1 MKCASSSRVPSLG
14 AWRVMLQGVSRRAR
28 VAAAELAGTRGD
40 RKMCRETENVLFND
54 EDVAEFND
62 VCHHIFTTVSVS
74 RHIRTKMSITSRPA
88 RVWRVTRPEPEAT
101 RATHRQETKM
111 PTSEQD
117 VRMVMWTAKMSTS
130 CCGHLRLRFRLL
142 AMEKMI
148 IASRRRHPIPAPHL
162 PHRLTSCGTSHR
174 GAPRANRT
182 ARTAS
187 SDPPR
192 TQSQPPRRGTETC
205 TER

>member
-1 MKCASSSRVPSLG
+1 
-14 AWRVMLQGVSRRAR
+14 
-28 VAAAELAGTRGD
+28 
-40 RKMCRETENVLFND
+40 MCRETEVV
-54 EDVAEFND
+54 EHEMKMVPSS
-62 VCHHIFTTVSVS
+62 TTSLTTSSPLLPSLGTSHRLLVKLV
-74 RHIRTKMSITSRPA
+74 TSRPA
-88 RVWRVTRPEPEAT
+88 RVWRVTRSEPEAT

-142 AMEKMI
+142 AVEKMI
-148 IASRRRHPIPAPHL
+148 IASRLRHPTPSPHL

>member
-1 MKCASSSRVPSLG
+1 
-14 AWRVMLQGVSRRAR
+14 
-28 VAAAELAGTRGD
+28 
-40 RKMCRETENVLFND
+40 MCRETENVLFND

-162 PHRLTSCGTSHR
+162 PHRLTSCGTSHH
-174 GAPRANRT
+174 GAPRAPSRNLHEEVQRRAQSGELNKT
-182 ARTAS
+182 RRQSNCPYEIKINSPEQRRKTPRS
-187 SDPPR
+187 STLRSFPVIKKHDVSRIAP
-192 TQSQPPRRGTETC
+192 
-205 TER
+205 

>member
-1 MKCASSSRVPSLG
+1 
-14 AWRVMLQGVSRRAR
+14 
-28 VAAAELAGTRGD
+28 
-40 RKMCRETENVLFND
+40 MCRETENVLFND

-148 IASRRRHPIPAPHL
+148 IASRRRHPHPRPAPSPSAHIL
-162 PHRLTSCGTSHR
+162 WYVS
-174 GAPRANRT
+174 PRR
-182 ARTAS
+182 
-187 SDPPR
+187 PPR
-192 TQSQPPRRGTETC
+192 QSNRSNRLFRSPTHPVATSTKRYRDVH
-205 TER
+205 RAVN